1 MSNRI
6 FKILKG
12 LCKKQL
18 DQLVEE
24 EYRNKEECLDE
35 YRFTLERML
44 EIKSALLLDDRITTD
59 MSTIPDSYLEVM
71 NKYLERTRLRL
82 LSENA
87 KQLVDKG
94 QIYYR
99 NGAILTISLLQ
110 EKVQKGITGNKEE
123 FNDLTREKIEPTSPT
138 PSSSKR
144 RG

>member
-1 MSNRI
+1 
-6 FKILKG
+6 
-12 LCKKQL
+12 
-18 DQLVEE
+18 
-24 EYRNKEECLDE
+24 
-35 YRFTLERML
+35 ML